1 MLHAGLEFQ
10 AHPTTSEGRMTGLRG
25 DARVLRETAAVY
37 RGERLVDFL
46 NVADLGTID
55 VSIRCDG
62 FNCSSRTSP

>member
-10 AHPTTSEGRMTGLRG
+10 AHPTTSEGRRTSLQG

-62 FNCSSRTSP
+62 FNCNSRTSP